1 MWRSWK
7 YGLFQQ
13 IQQNGQLKAW
23 MATFELAGWFQ
34 ETSSMHWSVA
44 SESQYCQFKPN
55 WELDQA
61 FGTQSR
67 YNNGDLELE
76 SQTINVMINNE

>member
-23 MATFELAGWFQ
+23 MATFELPGWFQ
-34 ETSSMHWSVA
+34 ETSSTNWSVA
-44 SESQYCQFKPN
+44 SKSQCCQFKPN

-61 FGTQSR
+61 FGIQPR
-67 YNNGDLELE
+67 YKTSDLELE
-76 SQTINVMINNE
+76 NQITNVMVNIK